1 MTGDNYI
8 FNPFNFLSRSWVKYK
23 LCLQELKNVLIPFLG
38 FRSVCSAYGLS
49 LQTVYKSQ
57 SCEVGLCVTCLKD
70 SHTKLMLCD
79 VLSQKIWI

>member
-1 MTGDNYI
+1 MTGDNDI

-57 SCEVGLCVTCLKD
+57 SYEVGMCVTCLKD
-70 SHTKLMLCD
+70 NHTKLMLCD